1 MADGGGTQFD
11 GATVTI
17 KFVAD
22 MSDVDRAQDAL
33 DQRIAALP
41 SKFSEAIGRIDAEFT
56 EKFSAWQRKLDDLS
70 DGFRSAGGLGLAS
83 EARAQEK
90 QGGDGLEEFS
100 RAFERRMSEVM
111 DEMKK
116 IEQAI
121 EGQLFRT

>member
-1 MADGGGTQFD
+1 MEDGGTQFD

-22 MSDVDRAQDAL
+22 MSEVDRAQDAL

-41 SKFSEAIGRIDAEFT
+41 AKFSEAIGRIDAEFT
-56 EKFSAWQRKLDDLS
+56 EKFAAWQRKLDDLS
-70 DGFRSAGGLGLAS
+70 EGFRAEGGIGLAS

-90 QGGDGLEEFS
+90 QGGDGFEEFS
-100 RAFERRMSEVM
+100 RAFERRTGEIM
-111 DEMKK
+111 DELKK
-116 IEQAI
+116 IEQAL